1 MHYIIKIESRENG
14 KWEDF
19 FTSKE
24 ISIEELS
31 EVIPDILKPSTFGRE
46 DYRVVIET
54 VYKD

>member
-1 MHYIIKIESRENG
+1 MRYIIKIESREDG
-14 KWEDF
+14 KWENF

-24 ISIEELS
+24 INAEELS
-31 EVIPDILKPSTFGRE
+31 EIIPNILKPSTFGRE